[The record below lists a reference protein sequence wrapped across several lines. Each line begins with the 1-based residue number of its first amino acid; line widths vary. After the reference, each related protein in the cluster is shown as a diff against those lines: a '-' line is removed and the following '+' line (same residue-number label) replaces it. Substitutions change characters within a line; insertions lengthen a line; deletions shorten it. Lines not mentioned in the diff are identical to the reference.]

1 MRSVKWPAS
10 PACDPATVEV
20 KMDDL
25 HRKLDQLLARSS
37 GGSCPMCGICTQHS
51 RQQEAT
57 ATQLSAQA
65 KLLENLERKV
75 MDLRNALEELT
86 HSIEERSGD
95 KMSVPLSVLQRRKS
109 LPVRVSVDEVYVQL
123 DKLRDQKII
132 QHTFNAPCGK
142 GQEDILIEETEGE
155 GLRGTG
161 SPLRNYCAG
170 NKAQHDPQSHKE
182 VNKDLSKVT
191 PRWATQPGNKTPNTS
206 KIGEVK
212 SPLTQNSSK
221 TTGVACSTTAA
232 TSKMDT
238 PPQKMLTL
246 PSVMHIPP
254 PEMITPPPSISPQ
267 PLEMTTPKPKMLTPK
282 METITPSPKMITP
295 PQKVVPT
302 IPATKSTTATTQNL
316 TSKTTKAPV
325 PFKAAVSSPTT
336 TTIQTSVARST
347 TLATNQ
353 KIPALWTAP
362 VTTTSPAVVTSM
374 SSNLPR
380 FNVTDNTAP
389 ISSVHSVQKAS
400 LEGPVVMSQGK
411 KSSFKSSQSPVL
423 EIVESKLSHP
433 NGTITKPIPTRDEL
447 VPPKTTGLPL
457 TGLVTSMANS
467 PPEPL
472 ATENVA
478 PSHKLPVVMN
488 IGAPVATQQN
498 LDKPS
503 TSQQTTKTLAT
514 KLSTLSPPT
523 PSAAASFL
531 KHVYSCPDSLQ
542 SLQAP
547 EGKAE
552 SATTATPLFGKPGN
566 ASSGVTCTGP
576 LKTAGIQI
584 KISPVPE
591 RTTSQSKMPP
601 KTCFKIIDDVPPQ
614 PAPFPHRYVSLKT
627 SPPSDFSIHIR
638 EVLGGGRF
646 GKVHKCTDT
655 KTGLRLAAKI
665 ISSRSAREREMVLN
679 EIEVMNQLNH
689 SNILQL
695 FDAFETKN
703 QVVLVLEYVEGGELF
718 ERIVDE
724 SCPLT
729 EVDAMVFVKQ
739 ICEGVH
745 YMHQMY
751 VLHLDLKP
759 ENILCVN
766 RSSHQIKI
774 IDFGLARRYKPREK
788 LRISFGTPEFLAPE
802 VVNFDFVSFPTDMW
816 TLGVVTYMLL
826 SGLSPFL
833 GDDDSE
839 TLNNVLTV
847 SWYFDEETFEHVSAE
862 AKDFISNLLIKERSG
877 RLSAAQ
883 CLKHPWLNN
892 ISEKAK
898 GSNIILKS
906 QVLLR
911 KYMARRLW
919 KKNYIAIAAAN
930 RFKKIG
936 SSGSLTSLGV

>member
-1 MRSVKWPAS
+1 MLSVKWPAS

-20 KMDDL
+20 KIDDL

-37 GGSCPMCGICTQHS
+37 GGSCPMCGACNQHS
-51 RQQEAT
+51 REQEAT
-57 ATQLSAQA
+57 ASQLSAQA

-75 MDLRNALEELT
+75 IDLRTSLEELT
-86 HSIEERSGD
+86 QALEEKSCD
-95 KMSVPLSVLQRRKS
+95 KIPVPLSALQRRKS
-109 LPVRVSVDEVYVQL
+109 LPVRTSVDEVYVQL
-123 DKLRDQKII
+123 DKLRDQNII

-142 GQEDILIEETEGE
+142 GQEDILMEDIEAE
-155 GLRGTG
+155 GLRGSG
-161 SPLRNYCAG
+161 SPLRKDCPE
-170 NKAQHDPQSHKE
+170 NKAQHDPHLHKE
-182 VNKDLSKVT
+182 VC
-191 PRWATQPGNKTPNTS
+191 WATPQPGTKTQNAA
-206 KIGEVK
+206 KISEAK
-212 SPLTQNSSK
+212 SPLSQNSSN
-221 TTGVACSTTAA
+221 TTLSCCTATT
-232 TSKMDT
+232 TSK
-238 PPQKMLTL
+238 
-246 PSVMHIPP
+246 
-254 PEMITPPPSISPQ
+254 
-267 PLEMTTPKPKMLTPK
+267 EMTTLKPNMCTPK
-282 METITPSPKMITP
+282 METNTPSPKVIAP
-295 PQKVVPT
+295 PQKAVPT
-302 IPATKSTTATTQNL
+302 IPATKSTTATTQIL
-316 TSKTTKAPV
+316 PPKSTHVPV
-325 PFKAAVSSPTT
+325 PFKATVSSPTT
-336 TTIQTSVARST
+336 TTTTTSVARST
-347 TLATNQ
+347 ALATNQ
-353 KIPALWTAP
+353 KIPAIWTAP
-362 VTTTSPAVVTSM
+362 GKTAPNLITAM
-374 SSNLPR
+374 SSNQTRLN
-380 FNVTDNTAP
+380 FTENTAP
-389 ISSVHSVQKAS
+389 PSTIQSLLKAS
-400 LEGPVVMSQGK
+400 LGVSDVMSQGMSSL
-411 KSSFKSSQSPVL
+411 KSLQSPAL
-423 EIVESKLSHP
+423 ETVGSKVSQP
-433 NGTITKPIPTRDEL
+433 NGIITKSLSTKDEL
-447 VPPKTTGLPL
+447 LPPKTTRPPL
-457 TGLVTSMANS
+457 TGLATSMPKS
-467 PPEPL
+467 VPEST
-472 ATENVA
+472 ATENME
-478 PSHKLPVVMN
+478 PGNKLPLKFNTLN
-488 IGAPVATQQN
+488 IGAPVTATAQN
-498 LDKPS
+498 IGKPS
-503 TSQQTTKTLAT
+503 SAAQATKTIAT

-523 PSAAASFL
+523 PSAATSFL
-531 KHVYSCPDSLQ
+531 KHIYSCPDSLQ

-547 EGKAE
+547 GGKAE
-552 SATTATPLFGKPGN
+552 SATRGTAPFEKPGN
-566 ASSGVTCTGP
+566 VSTGSTCSRP
-576 LKTAGIQI
+576 LKTGGIEI
-584 KISPVPE
+584 KISSAPE
-591 RTTSQSKMPP
+591 RYTNQTKIPP
-601 KTCFKIIDDVPPQ
+601 KTCFKVIDDVPPH
-614 PAPFPHRYVSLKT
+614 PAPFPHRCVSLKA
-627 SPPSDFSIHIR
+627 SAPSDFSIHTR

-646 GKVHKCTDT
+646 GKVHKCTEN

-665 ISSRSAREREMVLN
+665 ISSRSAKEKEMVLN

-689 SNILQL
+689 ANILQL
-695 FDAFETKN
+695 FDAFDTKN
-703 QVVLVLEYVEGGELF
+703 QVVLVLEFVGGGELF

-788 LRISFGTPEFLAPE
+788 LRVSFGTPEFLAPE

-847 SWYFDEETFEHVSAE
+847 NWYFDEETFEHVSAE
-862 AKDFISNLLIKERSG
+862 AKDFISNLLIKERGG

-936 SSGSLTSLGV
+936 SSGSLTSLGF

>member
-1 MRSVKWPAS
+1 LSMLSVKWPAS

-20 KMDDL
+20 KIDDL

-37 GGSCPMCGICTQHS
+37 GGSCPMCGACNQHS
-51 RQQEAT
+51 REQEAT
-57 ATQLSAQA
+57 ASQLSAQA

-75 MDLRNALEELT
+75 IELRTSLEELT
-86 HSIEERSGD
+86 QALEEKSCD
-95 KMSVPLSVLQRRKS
+95 KIPVPLSALQRRKS
-109 LPVRVSVDEVYVQL
+109 LPVRTSVDEVYVQL
-123 DKLRDQKII
+123 DKLRDQNII

-142 GQEDILIEETEGE
+142 DILMEDIEAE
-155 GLRGTG
+155 GLRGSG
-161 SPLRNYCAG
+161 SPLRKDCPE
-170 NKAQHDPQSHKE
+170 NKAQHDPHLHKE
-182 VNKDLSKVT
+182 VC
-191 PRWATQPGNKTPNTS
+191 WATPQPGTKTQNAA
-206 KIGEVK
+206 KISEAK
-212 SPLTQNSSK
+212 SPLSQNSSN
-221 TTGVACSTTAA
+221 TTLSCCTATT
-232 TSKMDT
+232 TSK
-238 PPQKMLTL
+238 
-246 PSVMHIPP
+246 
-254 PEMITPPPSISPQ
+254 
-267 PLEMTTPKPKMLTPK
+267 EMTTLKPNMCTPK
-282 METITPSPKMITP
+282 METNTPSPKVIAP
-295 PQKVVPT
+295 PQKAVPT
-302 IPATKSTTATTQNL
+302 IPATKSTTATTQIL
-316 TSKTTKAPV
+316 PPKSTHVPV
-325 PFKAAVSSPTT
+325 PFKATVSSPTT
-336 TTIQTSVARST
+336 TTTTTSVARST
-347 TLATNQ
+347 ALATNQ
-353 KIPALWTAP
+353 KIPAIWTAP
-362 VTTTSPAVVTSM
+362 GKTAPNLITAM
-374 SSNLPR
+374 SSNQTRLN
-380 FNVTDNTAP
+380 FTENTAP
-389 ISSVHSVQKAS
+389 PSTIQSLLKAS
-400 LEGPVVMSQGK
+400 LGVSDVMSQGMSSL
-411 KSSFKSSQSPVL
+411 KSLQSPAL
-423 EIVESKLSHP
+423 ETVGSKVSQP
-433 NGTITKPIPTRDEL
+433 N
-447 VPPKTTGLPL
+447 
-457 TGLVTSMANS
+457 A
-467 PPEPL
+467 
-472 ATENVA
+472 AQA
-478 PSHKLPVVMN
+478 
-488 IGAPVATQQN
+488 
-498 LDKPS
+498 
-503 TSQQTTKTLAT
+503 TKTIAT

-523 PSAAASFL
+523 PSAATSFL
-531 KHVYSCPDSLQ
+531 KHIYSCPDSLQ

-547 EGKAE
+547 GGKAE
-552 SATTATPLFGKPGN
+552 SATRGTAPFEKPGN
-566 ASSGVTCTGP
+566 VSTGSTCSRP
-576 LKTAGIQI
+576 LKTGGIEI
-584 KISPVPE
+584 KISSAPE
-591 RTTSQSKMPP
+591 RYTNQTKIPP
-601 KTCFKIIDDVPPQ
+601 KTCFKVIDDVPPH
-614 PAPFPHRYVSLKT
+614 PAPFPHRCVSLKA
-627 SPPSDFSIHIR
+627 SAPSDFSIHTR

-646 GKVHKCTDT
+646 GKVHKCTEN

-665 ISSRSAREREMVLN
+665 ISSRSAKEKEMVLN

-689 SNILQL
+689 ANILQL
-695 FDAFETKN
+695 FDAFDTKN
-703 QVVLVLEYVEGGELF
+703 QVVLVLEFVGGGELF

-788 LRISFGTPEFLAPE
+788 LRVSFGTPEFLAPE

-847 SWYFDEETFEHVSAE
+847 NWYFDEETFEHVSAE
-862 AKDFISNLLIKERSG
+862 AKDFISNLLIKERGG

-936 SSGSLTSLGV
+936 SSGSLTSLG

>member
-1 MRSVKWPAS
+1 
-10 PACDPATVEV
+10 
-20 KMDDL
+20 MDDL
-25 HRKLDQLLARSS
+25 HRKLDQILAHSFE
-37 GGSCPMCGICTQHS
+37 GSCPTCRMCTHHS

-57 ATQLSAQA
+57 SSQLSAQA
-65 KLLENLERKV
+65 KILENLERNV
-75 MDLRNALEELT
+75 MDLKNALEELT
-86 HSIEERSGD
+86 QSLEGSICE
-95 KMSVPLSVLQRRKS
+95 KMAVPLAALQRRKS
-109 LPVRVSVDEVYVQL
+109 LPVRTSVDEVYVQL

-142 GQEDILIEETEGE
+142 EILIEATEGE
-155 GLRGTG
+155 GLRDGR
-161 SPLRNYCAG
+161 SPLRYDCAES
-170 NKAQHDPQSHKE
+170 KA
-182 VNKDLSKVT
+182 NKDLLKVT
-191 PRWATQPGNKTPNTS
+191 PRSTTSLFGNKTPNTA
-206 KIGEVK
+206 KIGEAK
-212 SPLTQNSSK
+212 SFSTNRSK
-221 TTGVACSTTAA
+221 TAGVAGCTAA
-232 TSKMDT
+232 VTEK
-238 PPQKMLTL
+238 
-246 PSVMHIPP
+246 MHIPP
-254 PEMITPPPSISPQ
+254 PEVMTQPARRSPP
-267 PLEMTTPKPKMLTPK
+267 PLEMTMPKPKMSTDPPT
-282 METITPSPKMITP
+282 METPSAKVIVP
-295 PQKVVPT
+295 PQKVAPT
-302 IPATKSTTATTQNL
+302 TKSTPATTQTL
-316 TSKTTKAPV
+316 KPKITQAPF
-325 PFKAAVSSPTT
+325 PFKATVSSPTT
-336 TTIQTSVARST
+336 TTIQTSVAGST
-347 TLATNQ
+347 TIATNQ
-353 KIPALWTAP
+353 KIPGLWTASI
-362 VTTTSPAVVTSM
+362 TTSPTSA
-374 SSNLPR
+374 SSSFPR
-380 FNVTDNTAP
+380 FNVTENAP
-389 ISSVHSVQKAS
+389 PPSSGKEMSLQKSAQS
-400 LEGPVVMSQGK
+400 L
-411 KSSFKSSQSPVL
+411 VL
-423 EIVESKLSHP
+423 ETVDSNVSQANSTATRLIK
-433 NGTITKPIPTRDEL
+433 TKDEL
-447 VPPKTTGLPL
+447 LPPKTTGPL
-457 TGLVTSMANS
+457 LTSLVTSKLNS
-467 PPEPL
+467 PPKSP
-472 ATENVA
+472 ATENII
-478 PSHKLPVVMN
+478 PSHKLPK
-488 IGAPVATQQN
+488 APVSTPQN
-498 LDKPS
+498 IDKPS
-503 TSQQTTKTLAT
+503 TNAQTTKTLTT
-514 KLSTLSPPT
+514 KSSTISPVT
-523 PSAAASFL
+523 SSAATSFL
-531 KHVYSCPDSLQ
+531 QHVYSCPESLQ

-547 EGKAE
+547 GGKVE
-552 SATTATPLFGKPGN
+552 PATTVTPLFGKSGN
-566 ASSGVTCTGP
+566 GPTGITCTRP
-576 LKTAGIQI
+576 QKTGGIQI
-584 KISPVPE
+584 KISPASE
-591 RTTSQSKMPP
+591 KTSNQNVKIPP

-614 PAPFPHRYVSLKT
+614 PAPFSHRCVSLKT
-627 SPPSDFSIHIR
+627 SPLSDFSIHTR

-646 GKVHKCTDT
+646 GKVHKCTEI
-655 KTGLRLAAKI
+655 KNGLRLAAKI
-665 ISSRSAREREMVLN
+665 ISTRCAKEREMVLN

-689 SNILQL
+689 ANILQL

-739 ICEGVH
+739 ICEGVQ

-788 LRISFGTPEFLAPE
+788 LRVSFGTPEFLAPE

-847 SWYFDEETFEHVSAE
+847 NWYFDEETFEHVSAE
-862 AKDFISNLLIKERSG
+862 AKDFVSNLLIKERGG

-936 SSGSLTSLGV
+936 SSGSLTSLGI

>member
-1 MRSVKWPAS
+1 MRSVKWPPS
-10 PACDPATVEV
+10 PACDSATVEV

-25 HRKLDQLLARSS
+25 HRKLDQLLARGSV
-37 GGSCPMCGICTQHS
+37 GSCPMCGMCTQHS

-57 ATQLSAQA
+57 VSQLSAQA

-75 MDLRNALEELT
+75 VDLRTALEELAQGL
-86 HSIEERSGD
+86 EDRPWD
-95 KMSVPLSVLQRRKS
+95 KMSVPLVAFQRRKS
-109 LPVRVSVDEVYVQL
+109 LPVRTSVDEVYVQL
-123 DKLRDQKII
+123 DKLRDQKLIP
-132 QHTFNAPCGK
+132 HTINAPCGK
-142 GQEDILIEETEGE
+142 GHEDILIEDTEDE
-155 GLRGTG
+155 GQKGNG
-161 SPLRNYCAG
+161 SPLTSES
-170 NKAQHDPQSHKE
+170 KALLHSQSNKE
-182 VNKDLSKVT
+182 VNKDLSKVA
-191 PRWATQPGNKTPNTS
+191 PCSVKSQHGNKTPNTAKVS
-206 KIGEVK
+206 QLA
-212 SPLTQNSSK
+212 SPLSQNSSK
-221 TTGVACSTTAA
+221 TTVGVCPTPTA
-232 TSKMDT
+232 TSKTDT
-238 PPQKMLTL
+238 PL
-246 PSVMHIPP
+246 PKLIP
-254 PEMITPPPSISPQ
+254 
-267 PLEMTTPKPKMLTPK
+267 
-282 METITPSPKMITP
+282 PSPK
-295 PQKVVPT
+295 VVPI
-302 IPATKSTTATTQNL
+302 IPGPKTTTTATSRVTQA
-316 TSKTTKAPV
+316 SV
-325 PFKAAVSSPTT
+325 PFKATVSLSTT
-336 TTIQTSVARST
+336 TTTVQTT
-347 TLATNQ
+347 TLSTNQ
-353 KIPALWTAP
+353 KIPALWVGP
-362 VTTTSPAVVTSM
+362 VTTVDTSM
-374 SSNLPR
+374 SSSSQR
-380 FNVTDNTAP
+380 FNVTENAAP
-389 ISSVHSVQKAS
+389 PLSGHCVQKAS
-400 LEGPVVMSQGK
+400 LGVSIG
-411 KSSFKSSQSPVL
+411 VL
-423 EIVESKLSHP
+423 ETKAKSPQSAVLEKVDLKLSQP
-433 NGTITKPIPTRDEL
+433 NSTITKPIAKRDEML
-447 VPPKTTGLPL
+447 PPKTTAFPS
-457 TGLVTSMANS
+457 VNSVPNS
-467 PPEPL
+467 PPKPT
-472 ATENVA
+472 ATGTWA
-478 PSHKLPVVMN
+478 PSHQLPKILNV
-488 IGAPVATQQN
+488 GAPVAIDRQAFN
-498 LDKPS
+498 NW
-503 TSQQTTKTLAT
+503 TSNKNTSNEIAHIISPTT
-514 KLSTLSPPT
+514 
-523 PSAAASFL
+523 SAASSFL

-542 SLQAP
+542 SLQVP
-547 EGKAE
+547 GRKTE
-552 SATTATPLFGKPGN
+552 SATMVTPLSGKPGN
-566 ASSGVTCTGP
+566 TSGGVTYAGP
-576 LKTAGIQI
+576 LKTGGIQI
-584 KISPVPE
+584 KLSPAPE
-591 RTTSQSKMPP
+591 TATSQTKMPP
-601 KTCFKIIDDVPPQ
+601 KMCFKVIDDVSPQ
-614 PAPFPHRYVSLKT
+614 PALFPHRFVSLKT
-627 SPPSDFSIHIR
+627 SPPSDFSIHTR

-646 GKVHKCTDT
+646 GKVHKCTEN

-665 ISSRSAREREMVLN
+665 ISTRSAKEREMVLN
-679 EIEVMNQLNH
+679 EIEVMNQLSH

-739 ICEGVH
+739 ICEGVQ

-788 LRISFGTPEFLAPE
+788 LRVSFGTPEFLAPE

-847 SWYFDEETFEHVSAE
+847 NWYFDEETFEHISPE

-898 GSNIILKS
+898 RSNIILKS
-906 QVLLR
+906 QVILK